1 VTTVGPASGPG
12 FGVVLMLWSDDV
24 AAATDPLLA
33 TVRSMG
39 YTQIELPLFGG
50 TAADLAGAGRRVA
63 GAGLR
68 CTVNTA
74 LPPGMSLLQPVQRA
88 RAVTFLGNIA
98 AQARALGADLVCGPL
113 LAPVGDLPET
123 PPGPLERESAA
134 AGLAAA
140 ARRAADLGV
149 TLALEPLNRFESA
162 YPTTVAEAVAL
173 VDAVGAPNLGLLL
186 DTFHMNIE
194 ERDPPA
200 AIRQA
205 GLHLRHFHCSENDR
219 GPVGCGHIAWPAVRE
234 ALRDAGYQG
243 DLVVE
248 SFGGSVPAIS
258 RACCI
263 WRPLAADAA
272 ELARESVT
280 FLRRLWGADAGAAG
294 QRERE
299 NSA

>member
-1 VTTVGPASGPG
+1 
-12 FGVVLMLWSDDV
+12 MLWSDDV

-33 TVRSMG
+33 DVRSMG
-39 YTQIELPLFGG
+39 YGQIELPLFGG
-50 TAADLAGAGRRVA
+50 TAADMAEAGRRVA

-74 LPPGMSLLQPVQRA
+74 LPPGMSLLLPDQRA
-88 RAVTFLGNIA
+88 AAVTFLGNVA
-98 AQARALGADLVCGPL
+98 AQARALGAGLVCGPL

-123 PPGPLERESAA
+123 PPGPPERESAV
-134 AGLAAA
+134 AGLTAV
-140 ARRAADLGV
+140 ARRAADVGV
-149 TLALEPLNRFESA
+149 ALALEPLNRFESA
-162 YPTTVAEAVAL
+162 YPTTVAEACTL
-173 VDAVGAPNLGLLL
+173 VDAVGATNLGLLL

-205 GLHLRHFHCSENDR
+205 GSRLRHFHCSENDR
-219 GPVGCGHIAWPAVRE
+219 GPVGSGHIAWTAVRD
-234 ALRDAGYQG
+234 ALQETDYQG

-248 SFGGSVPAIS
+248 SFGSTVPAIS

-263 WRPLAADAA
+263 WRPLAADGAV
-272 ELARESVT
+272 LARESVT
-280 FLRRLWGADAGAAG
+280 FLRRLWGADGDVEG
-294 QRERE
+294 ERVRE